1 MWDAIVSLSENK
13 LIIGLIIGLIILAIF
28 LIKKGWFRLNTGS
41 VTIGESV
48 SRELIRNQ
56 FEYAMSSC
64 EAQYSKIRPYC
75 RSDEEAKYLISRV
88 NDVFQSSIVYN
99 YMSENESYVKAK
111 QALVLN
117 AIQKRTSEKYFFSD
131 EFRACSNRFVENLI
145 RDLVRMKR
153 IGK

>member
-1 MWDAIVSLSENK
+1 MWDAIVQLSENK
-13 LIIGLIIGLIILAIF
+13 FIIILIAALIALAIF
-28 LIKKGWFRLNTGS
+28 LIKKGWFRLSTGS
-41 VTIGESV
+41 VTIGEQV

-56 FEYAMSSC
+56 WEYAASSC

-75 RSDEEAKYLISRV
+75 KSDEEAKYLISKV
-88 NDVFQSSIVYN
+88 NDVFHSAIVYN

-117 AIQKRTSEKYFFSD
+117 AIQKRTSDKHFYTD
-131 EFRACSNRFVENLI
+131 EFRACCNRFVDNLI